1 MSHGRRRIN
10 NTPTKNI
17 IHVVTIIYINLVKS
31 IFIKLTSI
39 LFYFYSIIL
48 YSSILDNDKNYI
60 PKLSIS

>member
-39 LFYFYSIIL
+39 LFISIQLYSIVQ
-48 YSSILDNDKNYI
+48 Y
-60 PKLSIS
+60 